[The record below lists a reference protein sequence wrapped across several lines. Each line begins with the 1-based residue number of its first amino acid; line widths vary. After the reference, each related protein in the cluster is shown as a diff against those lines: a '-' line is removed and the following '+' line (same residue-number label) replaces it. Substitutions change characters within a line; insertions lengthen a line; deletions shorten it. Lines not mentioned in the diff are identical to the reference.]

1 MLIGKSKLLDHYK
14 RRRNGKLHSVTTT
27 RTLYHLHCDS
37 CGAEFY
43 RTSKQFNKNS
53 GTHVCA
59 NCDQKRFAQSQ
70 SSMWRRV
77 GRFDASSSFKL

>member
-1 MLIGKSKLLDHYK
+1 MILGQAKLFGNYK
-14 RRRNGKLHSVTTT
+14 RMRNGKLQTISTT
-27 RTLYHLHCDS
+27 RTLYHLQCDS
-37 CGAEFY
+37 CGGEFY
-43 RTSKQFNKNS
+43 RYAKQFNKRS

-77 GRFDASSSFKL
+77 GKFDASSSFKL